1 MYVPADLE
9 ESIYPRSTVL
19 LEVAVPTEGRNQRE
33 SKFSVY
39 RHEERHSPLSKFA
52 RRPQRKSRAEHL
64 ILTPETLSNASY
76 ARSGHAMPKLYR
88 IKTMKQ
94 KICGYLKAIKIVEI

>member
-39 RHEERHSPLSKFA
+39 RHEERHSPLSMFA
-52 RRPQRKSRAEHL
+52 RRPQRKSTAEHL
-64 ILTPETLSNASY
+64 ILTPETLSNAS
-76 ARSGHAMPKLYR
+76 
-88 IKTMKQ
+88 
-94 KICGYLKAIKIVEI
+94 